1 MKIIYFI
8 FILSLLITGCSI
20 SNTSNFSLNNKK
32 NNQTTSTNNISE
44 NKDAVSTIILS
55 YADVVNK
62 DSLFDKDETDGSI
75 KTPYVGK
82 KIQWQAK
89 IASSLTQ
96 RDGIKFCIVDDEHQN
111 VDSGSNCDWFWLLDK
126 NLGTKDDPNFFNS
139 GDWFDYIFKTY
150 SNISPQKIDWAKD
163 TFLVTGEIEGV
174 DGVFDKPIPLII
186 VSKIEMLKEH

>member
-20 SNTSNFSLNNKK
+20 SKTSDFTLNNKI
-32 NNQTTSTNNISE
+32 NNQATSTNNISE
-44 NKDAVSTIILS
+44 NKDAVSTPILS

-62 DSLFDKDETDGSI
+62 DSLFDKNEVDGSI

-96 RDGIKFCIVDDEHQN
+96 RDGIKFCVIDDKHQN
-111 VDSGSNCDWFWLLDK
+111 IDSSGNCDWFWLSDK
-126 NLGTKDDPNFFNS
+126 NLGTKDDPNFS
-139 GDWFDYIFKTY
+139 DSADWFDYIFKTY
-150 SNISPQKIDWAKD
+150 SDINPQKINWDKD
-163 TFLVTGEIEGV
+163 SFLVTGEIEGA
-174 DGVFDKPIPLII
+174 DGAFDKPIPLVI
-186 VSKIEMLKEH
+186 VSKIEAIKK